1 MEQEEI
7 IRKLN
12 KLETDQQKE
21 RSRFAVMQKQLTGL
35 EKGVADN
42 HNIIVA
48 LESELTQL
56 KTHVKRYDQL
66 DSTLTKIRTD
76 LSKAIENI
84 ERQRADQD
92 REVEKLRL
100 TDLETLNKA
109 LADFRKAFKSIKE
122 IEKSSAE
129 NNEKVSHLDKTFNQL
144 TKKVNSF
151 AQMRE
156 EDQQGLK
163 VLEET
168 MRQDSKR
175 ITALQ
180 TETIAIRKRN
190 DEHNDQID
198 LEKDNIRKLEVR
210 LTEFQQG
217 ENDRRQTFNSAI
229 EKLNLQQMEKDRLWK
244 EWQSRFEMISSTSK
258 TFEDQAKL
266 LDETFR
272 NLKKAQSA
280 FEEINQRLDR
290 RLNEVTEMQRL
301 TDERIRQEW
310 QGFKGDDQKRWT
322 TYTLG
327 QEELQREINR
337 QLDKSQTRIMEL
349 EDLTSEVKEMMVLA
363 ADENKKRYQT
373 LIDMSNEWLESNER
387 TFGRHK

>member
-7 IRKLN
+7 LRKLN
-12 KLETDQQKE
+12 KLEADQQKE
-21 RSRFAVMQKQLTGL
+21 RSKIAVMQKQLTGL
-35 EKGVADN
+35 ENTLAEHHSSNV
-42 HNIIVA
+42 
-48 LESELTQL
+48 ELSSQFTQL
-56 KTHVKRYDQL
+56 KTHIKRFDQL
-66 DSTLTKIRTD
+66 DNTLTKLRTD

-84 ERQRADQD
+84 EKQRADQD

-100 TDLETLNKA
+100 GDLETLNKA
-109 LADFRKAFKSIKE
+109 VADFRKAIKNIKE
-122 IEKSSAE
+122 IEKTVTERSDKESHQD
-129 NNEKVSHLDKTFNQL
+129 KVFNQL
-144 TKKVNSF
+144 EKKINSF
-151 AQMRE
+151 IQIRE
-156 EDQQGLK
+156 EDQQNLK
-163 VLEET
+163 VIQET
-168 MRQDSKR
+168 HRQDSKR

-180 TETIAIRKRN
+180 SETTTIRKRT

-198 LEKDNIRKLEVR
+198 LENDNIRKLDVR

-217 ENDRRQTFNSAI
+217 ENDRRQELNTAI
-229 EKLNLQQMEKDRLWK
+229 EKLNLQQLERDRLWK
-244 EWQSRFEMISSTSK
+244 EWQSRFEAIDTSAR
-258 TFEDQAKL
+258 TFEDQTKL

-272 NLKKAQSA
+272 SLKKAQTA

-301 TDERIRQEW
+301 TDEKIRQDW

-327 QEELQREINR
+327 QEELRREINR

-349 EDLTSEVKEMMVLA
+349 EDLTTEVKEMMVLI

-387 TFGRHK
+387 AFGRHK

>member
-21 RSRFAVMQKQLTGL
+21 RSKIAVMQKQLSGL
-35 EKGVADN
+35 ERSIADN
-42 HNIIVA
+42 HNVIVEW
-48 LESELTQL
+48 ESEITQL
-56 KTHVKRYDQL
+56 KTHMKRFDQL

-84 ERQRADQD
+84 EKQRADHD
-92 REVEKLRL
+92 RELEKLRL
-100 TDLETLNKA
+100 SDLETINKA
-109 LADFRKAFKSIKE
+109 ISDFRKSSKGVKE
-122 IEKSSAE
+122 IEKVLADRSDKE
-129 NNEKVSHLDKTFNQL
+129 NLLDKTLNHLDKRVSTFTQL
-144 TKKVNSF
+144 
-151 AQMRE
+151 RE
-156 EDQQGLK
+156 EDQQSLK

-180 TETIAIRKRN
+180 TETIAIRKRT

-198 LEKDNIRKLEVR
+198 LENDNIRKLEVR

-217 ENDRRQTFNSAI
+217 ENDRRQTFNAAI
-229 EKLNLQQMEKDRLWK
+229 EKLNLQQVEKDRLWK
-244 EWQSRFEMISSTSK
+244 EWQVRFETISSSSK

-272 NLKKAQSA
+272 NLKKAQSS

-337 QLDKSQTRIMEL
+337 QLDKSQTRIIEL
-349 EDLTSEVKEMMVLA
+349 EDLTTEVKEMMVLI

-387 TFGRHK
+387 AFGRHK

>member
-21 RSRFAVMQKQLTGL
+21 RSKIAVMQKQLTGL
-35 EKGVADN
+35 ENSIAEN
-42 HNIIVA
+42 HSSIA
-48 LESELTQL
+48 ELSGEITQL
-56 KTHVKRYDQL
+56 KTHMKRFDQL
-66 DSTLTKIRTD
+66 DNTLTKLRTD

-84 ERQRADQD
+84 EKQRADHD

-100 TDLETLNKA
+100 GDLETLNKA
-109 LADFRKAFKSIKE
+109 VADFRKAIKSVKE
-122 IEKSSAE
+122 IEKTVAE
-129 NNEKVSHLDKTFNQL
+129 KNEKESHQDKAFNQL
-144 TKKVNSF
+144 EKRLNSF
-151 AQMRE
+151 TQIRE
-156 EDQQGLK
+156 EDQQNLK
-163 VLEET
+163 VIQET
-168 MRQDSKR
+168 LRQDSKR

-180 TETIAIRKRN
+180 SETTAIRKRT

-198 LEKDNIRKLEVR
+198 LENDNIRKLEVR
-210 LTEFQQG
+210 LNEFQQG
-217 ENDRRQTFNSAI
+217 ENDRRQTFNAAI
-229 EKLNLQQMEKDRLWK
+229 EKLNLQQVERDRLWK
-244 EWQSRFEMISSTSK
+244 EWQLRFEAIDASSK
-258 TFEDQAKL
+258 TFEDQTKL

-272 NLKKAQSA
+272 NLKKAQTS

-349 EDLTSEVKEMMVLA
+349 EDLTTEVKEMIVLI

-387 TFGRHK
+387 AFGRHK

>member
-12 KLETDQQKE
+12 KLENDQQKE
-21 RSRFAVMQKQLTGL
+21 RSKIAVMQKQLTSV
-35 EKGVADN
+35 ENNIAEDHSSVAE
-42 HNIIVA
+42 
-48 LESELTQL
+48 LSSEITQL
-56 KTHVKRYDQL
+56 KTHMKRFDQL
-66 DSTLTKIRTD
+66 DNILTKLRTD

-84 ERQRADQD
+84 EKQRADHD

-100 TDLETLNKA
+100 GDLETINKTVS
-109 LADFRKAFKSIKE
+109 DFRKTAKSVKE
-122 IEKSSAE
+122 IEKVQADRNDKE
-129 NNEKVSHLDKTFNQL
+129 VQQDKNINLLDKRISTFSQI
-144 TKKVNSF
+144 K
-151 AQMRE
+151 E
-156 EDQQGLK
+156 EFQQSSK

-168 MRQDSKR
+168 IRQDAKR

-180 TETIAIRKRN
+180 TETIAIRKRT

-198 LEKDNIRKLEVR
+198 LENDNIRKLEVR
-210 LTEFQQG
+210 LNEFQQG
-217 ENDRRQTFNSAI
+217 ENDRRQTFNAAI
-229 EKLNLQQMEKDRLWK
+229 EKLNLQQVEKDRLWK
-244 EWQSRFEMISSTSK
+244 EWQSRFEAIDISSK
-258 TFEDQAKL
+258 TFEDQTKL
-266 LDETFR
+266 LDESFR
-272 NLKKAQSA
+272 NLKKAQTS

-349 EDLTSEVKEMMVLA
+349 EDLTTEVKEMMVLIV
-363 ADENKKRYQT
+363 DENKKRYQT

-387 TFGRHK
+387 AFGRHK

>member
-7 IRKLN
+7 LRKLN
-12 KLETDQQKE
+12 KLEADQQKE
-21 RSRFAVMQKQLTGL
+21 RSKIAVMQKQLSGL
-35 EKGVADN
+35 ENTLAEHHTSNV
-42 HNIIVA
+42 
-48 LESELTQL
+48 ELSSQFTQL
-56 KTHVKRYDQL
+56 KTHIKRFDQL
-66 DSTLTKIRTD
+66 DNTLTKLRTD

-84 ERQRADQD
+84 EKQRADQD

-100 TDLETLNKA
+100 GDLETLNKA
-109 LADFRKAFKSIKE
+109 VADFRKAIKSIKE
-122 IEKSSAE
+122 IEKTVTERSDKESHQD
-129 NNEKVSHLDKTFNQL
+129 KVFNQL
-144 TKKVNSF
+144 EKKINSF
-151 AQMRE
+151 IQIRE
-156 EDQQGLK
+156 EDQQNLK
-163 VLEET
+163 VIQET
-168 MRQDSKR
+168 HRQDSKR

-180 TETIAIRKRN
+180 SETTTIRKRT

-198 LEKDNIRKLEVR
+198 LENDNIRKLDVR

-217 ENDRRQTFNSAI
+217 ENDRRQELNTAI
-229 EKLNLQQMEKDRLWK
+229 EKLNLQQLERDRLWK
-244 EWQSRFEMISSTSK
+244 EWQSRFEAIDTSAR
-258 TFEDQAKL
+258 TFEDQTKL

-272 NLKKAQSA
+272 SLKKAQTA

-301 TDERIRQEW
+301 TDEKIRQDW

-327 QEELQREINR
+327 QEELRREINR

-349 EDLTSEVKEMMVLA
+349 EDLTTEVKEMMVLI

-387 TFGRHK
+387 AFGRHK

>member
-21 RSRFAVMQKQLTGL
+21 RSKIAVMQKQLTGL
-35 EKGVADN
+35 ENSIAEN
-42 HNIIVA
+42 RSTIT
-48 LESELTQL
+48 ELSDEITQL
-56 KTHVKRYDQL
+56 KTHMKRFDQL
-66 DSTLTKIRTD
+66 DNTLTKLRTD

-84 ERQRADQD
+84 EKQRADQD

-100 TDLETLNKA
+100 GDLETLNKTV
-109 LADFRKAFKSIKE
+109 ADFRKAIKSVKE
-122 IEKSSAE
+122 IERTVTEK
-129 NNEKVSHLDKTFNQL
+129 NEKESHQDKTFNQL
-144 TKKVNSF
+144 EKKLNSF
-151 AQMRE
+151 TQIRE
-156 EDQQGLK
+156 EDQQNLK
-163 VLEET
+163 VIQET
-168 MRQDSKR
+168 LRQDSKR

-180 TETIAIRKRN
+180 SETTTIRKRT

-198 LEKDNIRKLEVR
+198 LENDNIRKLEVR
-210 LTEFQQG
+210 LNEFQQG
-217 ENDRRQTFNSAI
+217 ENDRRQTFNAAI
-229 EKLNLQQMEKDRLWK
+229 EKLNLQQVEKDRLWK
-244 EWQSRFEMISSTSK
+244 EWQSRFEAIDISSRA
-258 TFEDQAKL
+258 FEDQTKL
-266 LDETFR
+266 LDESFR
-272 NLKKAQSA
+272 NLKKAQTS

-301 TDERIRQEW
+301 IDERIRQEW

-349 EDLTSEVKEMMVLA
+349 EDLTTEVKEMMVLI
-363 ADENKKRYQT
+363 ADENKKRYQA

-387 TFGRHK
+387 AFGRHK

>member
-12 KLETDQQKE
+12 KLEADQQKE
-21 RSRFAVMQKQLTGL
+21 RSKSAVLQKQLTGL
-35 EKGVADN
+35 ENSFAEN
-42 HNIIVA
+42 HGLII
-48 LESELTQL
+48 ELSGEITQL
-56 KTHVKRYDQL
+56 KTHMKRFDQL
-66 DSTLTKIRTD
+66 DNTLTKIRTD

-84 ERQRADQD
+84 EKQRADHD
-92 REVEKLRL
+92 REVEKLRMG
-100 TDLETLNKA
+100 DLETINKTV
-109 LADFRKAFKSIKE
+109 ADFRKAFQSVKE
-122 IEKSSAE
+122 IENGYAE
-129 NNEKVSHLDKTFNQL
+129 RNEQESHQDKVINQL
-144 TKKVNSF
+144 EKKLNAFSQVR
-151 AQMRE
+151 Q
-156 EDQQGLK
+156 EDQQVLK

-168 MRQDSKR
+168 LRQDSKR
-175 ITALQ
+175 VLALQ
-180 TETIAIRKRN
+180 SETTTLRKRS

-198 LEKDNIRKLEVR
+198 LENDNIRKLEIR
-210 LTEFQQG
+210 LNEFQQG
-217 ENDRRQTFNSAI
+217 ENDRRQAFNDVV
-229 EKLNLQQMEKDRLWK
+229 EKQNLQQLDRDRLWK
-244 EWQSRFEMISSTSK
+244 DWQSRFEAIDASSKS
-258 TFEDQAKL
+258 FEEQTRL
-266 LDETFR
+266 MDETFR
-272 NLKKAQSA
+272 NLKKAQSS

-349 EDLTSEVKEMMVLA
+349 EDLTTEVKEMMILM
-363 ADENKKRYQT
+363 ADENKKKYQK

-387 TFGRHK
+387 AFGRHK